1 MPLKTYPL
9 ILLSSSSHLNPNIFL
24 FGLIFMLLAA
34 FADGTKD
41 KGKFVEGSGAGG
53 KIVVNNHTGLPIYI
67 TWSSTGYTGSYNVE
81 CYR

>member
-1 MPLKTYPL
+1 ML
-9 ILLSSSSHLNPNIFL
+9 L
-24 FGLIFMLLAA
+24 FGLLFMLPAA

-41 KGKFVEGSGAGG
+41 KGQFVQGSGAGS
-53 KIVVNNHTGLPIYI
+53 KILVNNHTGLPIYI